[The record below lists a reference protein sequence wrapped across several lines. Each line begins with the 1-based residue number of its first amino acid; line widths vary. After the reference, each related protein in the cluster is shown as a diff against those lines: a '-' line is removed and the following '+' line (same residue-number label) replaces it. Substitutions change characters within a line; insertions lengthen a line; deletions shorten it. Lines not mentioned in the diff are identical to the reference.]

1 VIEMDR
7 GDLTVLVL
15 IVFIVGIVGAIIYV
29 GVSQQAS
36 SSSYITSIAPGSSSV
51 LSVSG
56 GALSISLPPSLISTV
71 SLPLQIFGSN
81 LFLNSLIL
89 THSNITGQLLANQ
102 IPNLSISHSN
112 ITDWGTAT
120 SGFLTSSTQTVQSVT
135 SANGLSLS
143 TGTLSYTQQ
152 SITHSQISDWDSAT
166 SGFLTTST
174 QYIRSVNGSGL
185 LVTVGGVLECI
196 DVNQGVLTTS
206 TPLFSGLTIQNVA
219 NVSSLI
225 ETTGNTVALLK
236 IQRAQSS
243 GSYNQLWSIGL
254 LASSTVLNFGVI
266 NGNSVNQL
274 MSLSSSGNL
283 IATGTVTGSLGV
295 ISDYLSGAYG
305 ATWGSLPSMPTGTNG
320 MMIVLYNT
328 STSTAR
334 IYVYANGAW
343 QTDLV

>member
-1 VIEMDR
+1 
-7 GDLTVLVL
+7 
-15 IVFIVGIVGAIIYV
+15 
-29 GVSQQAS
+29 
-36 SSSYITSIAPGSSSV
+36 
-51 LSVSG
+51 
-56 GALSISLPPSLISTV
+56 
-71 SLPLQIFGSN
+71 
-81 LFLNSLIL
+81 
-89 THSNITGQLLANQ
+89 
-102 IPNLSISHSN
+102 
-112 ITDWGTAT
+112 
-120 SGFLTSSTQTVQSVT
+120 
-135 SANGLSLS
+135 
-143 TGTLSYTQQ
+143 
-152 SITHSQISDWDSAT
+152 
-166 SGFLTTST
+166 
-174 QYIRSVNGSGL
+174 
-185 LVTVGGVLECI
+185 
-196 DVNQGVLTTS
+196 
-206 TPLFSGLTIQNVA
+206 
-219 NVSSLI
+219 
-225 ETTGNTVALLK
+225 VALLK